1 MINNGKHYMY
11 RNALILITAF
21 GKLVQLNC
29 LKSWGLAYLCIAF
42 NLLITT
48 AIVDDIERDTQYSGN
63 DPILSI
69 QIKVTAIQCW
79 SAIR

>member
-1 MINNGKHYMY
+1 MY

-29 LKSWGLAYLCIAF
+29 LKSWDLAYLCIAF

-48 AIVDDIERDTQYSGN
+48 AIVDEIERDMHYSGN
-63 DPILSI
+63 NPIFTI
-69 QIKVTAIQCW
+69 QIKV
-79 SAIR
+79 SAV